1 MRLSYIMSEE
11 QRLKDLLK
19 RCLIEFELEY
29 GDTHMYLGSN
39 IKTLIQDIK
48 EEFKDT
54 DKKD

>member
-1 MRLSYIMSEE
+1 MSEE

>member
-1 MRLSYIMSEE
+1 MNEE
-11 QRLKDLLK
+11 KRLKELLK
-19 RCLIEFELEY
+19 RCLCEFELEY
-29 GDTHMYLGSN
+29 GDTYMYLGSN